1 MKRSKRYLALLL
13 VFVMCFSTSISALAD
28 TPVSGDMDIQ
38 TIEGD
43 TDEVIVDGDIP
54 NEETVP
60 DVGDVPQG
68 TTEGQ
73 ENDNNDTVES
83 QFDVNLKTVQPEFQ
97 VNPVDNNF
105 RFYKINIS
113 NYTMPADGQRMK
125 VAVFK
130 SDNEN
135 AVHWLEAKRD
145 SENDKYV
152 VELDMLD
159 FSGIVGSY
167 TIHAYY
173 ESVDGSNYFVGD
185 HKFNITN
192 PPVNTTVVSAGAVDS
207 TEKSYKITIDN
218 FYLVPDGELRVGVWN
233 DAQGA
238 GSARWNIA
246 QKSGDNQYTVTV
258 NVADYKAAGSF
269 TAHVYF
275 KKSDGSMQWIGGT
288 SFTTTKASAGTIAIT
303 DQNYQKGTASVKI
316 PDINSPSGINKV
328 VVGIWSASNQSDMVW
343 YDATKGNDGS
353 YYIAMDVSKHKYNC
367 ADYKVHVY
375 VTDGNDIQQFVGGSS
390 IDFSMKYDD
399 ASVSLSSD
407 NTKATI
413 QVKNLQV
420 PKGAKGV
427 TSAIW
432 SEAGGQDD
440 LNWLDYS
447 YDKASNTWKATVA
460 LSKFKSTG
468 NYKVHIYV
476 TKQDD
481 SKEFLTGTSFDVAPP
496 SVEDISVSTDNNSG
510 KFTVKIVGASSA
522 AGISSVR
529 VPIWSEP
536 NQGDIVWY
544 DAVKQSDGS
553 YMVES
558 NISKHKYNVGKYNIH
573 VYVKDDNGVMTN
585 IGCKNCEFKYG
596 MDGITLQNNSA
607 QTIYPVTAKNVVV
620 PMGVQKVEFAAWSEA
635 GGQDDVH
642 WYAASADGNGNY
654 KANID
659 VKNHKTLGKYIIHVY
674 ATTKG
679 GKKIYLGS
687 NDQMVVNGTPK
698 AKVTVTGRNDKEGTF
713 TVVVSDVSA
722 PSGVSGVRV
731 AAWSTG
737 NDTSWY
743 TTTKQSDGTYKAV
756 IKVLNHNYN
765 LGNYTIHTYVTMG
778 NQITSFGAGTTYKFM
793 PSNFIYVLNDQGTGK
808 RRVVLKNP
816 SSTSNLRFGAWS
828 DKNGQDDVV
837 WYSANKNGDGSW
849 QAVIESKNHKD
860 SGNFSVHAYAGSYLN
875 STTFFFP
882 ASEFAKNGWF
892 YENGYKL
899 YYVNDVLQK
908 DVSSIIGPQSQYM
921 AKINRTTCTVTMYAK
936 DGANGYI
943 IPVKVFA
950 CSVGLPQTPTPTGTY
965 STSQKYRW
973 HELMG
978 PSYGQYCTRIVGGI
992 LFHSVAG
999 YNYTSYNLPASEYNK
1014 LGQPASHGCV
1024 RLNVRDAKWIYD
1036 NCRLGMT
1043 VTIYDSSYPGPLG
1056 KPATIKIPA
1065 SQNWDPTDPN
1075 I

>member
-1 MKRSKRYLALLL
+1 MKRSKKYLALLL
-13 VFVMCFSTSISALAD
+13 AVVMCFSTSISVLAD
-28 TPVSGDMDIQ
+28 TPVSGDMDVQ
-38 TIEGD
+38 TVEGD
-43 TDEVIVDGDIP
+43 TDEVIVDGDIQK
-54 NEETVP
+54 EETAP
-60 DVGDVPQG
+60 DSGNVPQE
-68 TTEGQ
+68 TTDNQVNEK
-73 ENDNNDTVES
+73 NNDADEG
-83 QFDVNLKTVQPEFQ
+83 QFDVTPQTAQPEFQ

-113 NYTMPADGQRMK
+113 NYTMPLDGQRLK
-125 VAVFK
+125 AAVFK
-130 SDNEN
+130 TGNDNG
-135 AVHWLEAKRD
+135 ARWLEVKYD
-145 SENDKYV
+145 SENDRYV
-152 VELDMLD
+152 IDLDMLD
-159 FSGIVGSY
+159 FGGIVGSY
-167 TIHAYY
+167 TMHVYY
-173 ESVDGSNYFVGD
+173 EAVDGTNHFVGS
-185 HKFNITN
+185 HEFNITN
-192 PPVNTTVVSAGAVDS
+192 PPVNTAVISAEDVDG
-207 TEKSYKITIDN
+207 TEKSYKIIIDN
-218 FYLVPDGELRVGVWN
+218 YYLGADEELRVGIWN
-233 DAQGA
+233 NAQGA
-238 GSARWNIA
+238 GSTRWIVA
-246 QKSGDNQYTVTV
+246 QKSGDNQYTATV
-258 NVADYKAAGSF
+258 KVADFKATGSF
-269 TAHVYF
+269 TAHVYC
-275 KKSDGSMQWIGGT
+275 KKSDDSMQFVGGT
-288 SFTTTKASAGTIAIT
+288 SFATSKVSVGAIVT
-303 DQNYQKGTASVKI
+303 DQSYQNGTAKVKI
-316 PDINSPSGINKV
+316 SDINSSSGINKV
-328 VVGIWSASNQSDMVW
+328 AVGVWSSSNQSDMRW
-343 YDATKGNDGS
+343 YDAVKGNDGS
-353 YYIAMDVSKHKYNC
+353 YYATMDISNHKYNC
-367 ADYKVHVY
+367 AVYKAHVY
-375 VTDGNDIQQFVGGSS
+375 VTDGNGLQQFVGSDS

-399 ASVSLSSD
+399 VSVSLSSD
-407 NTKATI
+407 NSSATI

-427 TSAIW
+427 SSAVW

-440 LNWLDYS
+440 LNWVNLSDG
-447 YDKASNTWKATVA
+447 SNTWKATVS
-460 LSKFKSTG
+460 LSSFKSIG
-468 NYKVHIYV
+468 KYSVHIYV

-481 SKEFLTGTSFDVAPP
+481 SKEFLTGETFDVAPP
-496 SVEDISVSTDNNSG
+496 SVEDISVSNDNNSG
-510 KFTVKIVGASSA
+510 KITVKIVGVSSA

-529 VPIWSEP
+529 VPIWSES
-536 NQGDIVWY
+536 NQGDVVWY

-553 YMVES
+553 YVVKTD
-558 NISKHKYNVGKYNIH
+558 ISKHKYNVGKYNIH
-573 VYVKDDNGVMTN
+573 IYVKDKNGVLTN
-585 IGCKNCEFKYG
+585 IGCKNCEFTYG
-596 MDGITLQNNSA
+596 VDAITLQNDSA
-607 QTIYPVTAKNVVV
+607 QTVYPVTAENVVM
-620 PMGVQKVEFAAWSEA
+620 PLGVQKVEFAAWSEA
-635 GGQDDVH
+635 GGQDDVR
-642 WYAASADGNGNY
+642 WYTANADGNGNY

-659 VKNHKTLGKYIIHVY
+659 VRNHKTSGKYSIHAY

-687 NDQMVVNGTPK
+687 NSQMDVNGTAS
-698 AKVTVTGRNDKEGTF
+698 AKVSFTGKNDAEGSFTVTISGI
-713 TVVVSDVSA
+713 SA
-722 PSGVSGVRV
+722 PSGVSSVRV
-731 AAWSTG
+731 AAWSTS

-743 TTTKQSDGTYKAV
+743 TATKQSDGTYKAV

-765 LGNYTIHTYVTMG
+765 LGNYTIHAYVTMG
-778 NQITSFGAGTTYKFM
+778 NQIATFGGGTTYKFM

-936 DGANGYI
+936 DGANGFI
-943 IPVKVFA
+943 IPVKAFT
-950 CSVGLPQTPTPTGTY
+950 CSVGLPQTPTPTGTFR
-965 STSQKYRW
+965 TSVKYRW

-1036 NCRLGMT
+1036 NCGLGMT
-1043 VTIYDSSYPGPLG
+1043 VVIYDSSYPGPLG